1 MAMDHVCL
9 KASNKKQRNSKALS
23 GKFPFPVCRFDGTS
37 ASVHRSCRFLGN
49 SSGVQVYFHTFL
61 LFRGKIETLSPEMCG
76 FYPYYASMALCK
88 LSQHEPF
95 PNVDVLIYATRRA
108 KVDCIIESPSC
119 TMALTQKNQG
129 VSEYERQRQEK
140 IAKNQALLQQLQ
152 LDAAQTGL
160 GPRSRPKPSSVP
172 GQKRKKTPIVKVKEE
187 EGRRRTSARL
197 KGIVADSEV
206 ARQEDEKQAEAFQE
220 AQRVKRQRVSEDIN
234 LVDAVVNGKTWNR
247 AGNWLTSVGPANP
260 GERTFDAQDVKDT
273 TDKELR
279 EVRERMSSL
288 QLWEGAE
295 PNRIK
300 ITPERIYSL
309 GFHPTQEKA
318 LVFAGDKL
326 GSLGLFDG
334 SQTSPE
340 AIKQE
345 ADDADEDGD
354 DDEFEPA
361 ITTFK
366 IHTRTISAFQFS
378 PHDHNALYSASYDSS
393 VRKLDL
399 SKGTA
404 VEVYAPADRNA
415 DEPLSGVQISHA
427 DPNMLHFT
435 TLNGGFG
442 IHDLRTPQDEAELM
456 QLSEKKIG
464 GFTLHPAHPHLLAT
478 ASLDRMLKIWDLR
491 KMSGR
496 KGDRLPVMVGEHL
509 SKLSV
514 SHAAFNS
521 AGQVA
526 TASYDDTIKI
536 HDFSNCA
543 DWKPGRTL
551 TDQEMAPATIVPHN
565 NQTGRWV
572 TILRAQ
578 WQLQPQDGIQRFVVG
593 NMNRF
598 VDIYTGKGQQLAQLG
613 GENIT
618 AVPAVAQFHPIMD
631 WVGAGTASG
640 KLCLW
645 M

>member
-1 MAMDHVCL
+1 MAV
-9 KASNKKQRNSKALS
+9 
-23 GKFPFPVCRFDGTS
+23 
-37 ASVHRSCRFLGN
+37 
-49 SSGVQVYFHTFL
+49 
-61 LFRGKIETLSPEMCG
+61 
-76 FYPYYASMALCK
+76 
-88 LSQHEPF
+88 
-95 PNVDVLIYATRRA
+95 
-108 KVDCIIESPSC
+108 
-119 TMALTQKNQG
+119 TQKNQG
-129 VSEYERQRQEK
+129 ISDYERQRQEK

-152 LDAAQTGL
+152 LDAQQSGI
-160 GPRSRPKPSSVP
+160 GPRAKPKPSSTA
-172 GQKRKKTPIVKVKEE
+172 GQKRKKPTEAKVKEE
-187 EGRRRTSARL
+187 NGPRRTSARL
-197 KGIVADSEV
+197 QGIVADSEV
-206 ARQEDEKQAEAFQE
+206 ARQKEEAQTEAFQE
-220 AQRVKRQRVSEDIN
+220 AQRVKRQRVSDDIN
-234 LVDAVVNGKTWNR
+234 LVDAVVNGRTWNR
-247 AGNWLTSVGPANP
+247 AGNWLTAVGPANP
-260 GERTFDAQDVKDT
+260 GERTFSAQDVKDT
-273 TDKELR
+273 TDKELK
-279 EVRERMSSL
+279 EVRERMNSL

-309 GFHPTQEKA
+309 GFHPTEEKA

-340 AIKQE
+340 RIKQE

-354 DDEFEPA
+354 EDEFEPA

-366 IHTRTISAFQFS
+366 IHTRTISAFQFA
-378 PHDHNALYSASYDSS
+378 PHDHNALFSASYDSS

-404 VEVYAPADRNA
+404 VEVYAPTDKSA

-435 TLNGGFG
+435 TLNGIFG
-442 IHDLRTPQDEAELM
+442 IHDLRTPQDQVEMM

-464 GFTLHPAHPHLLAT
+464 GFSLHPAHPHILAT
-478 ASLDRMLKIWDLR
+478 ASLDRTIKIWDLR
-491 KMSGR
+491 KMSG
-496 KGDRLPVMVGEHL
+496 KKNHRLPVMVGEHL

-526 TASYDDTIKI
+526 TASYDDTVKI
-536 HDFSNCA
+536 HDLSNCG
-543 DWKPGRTL
+543 DWKPGTTL
-551 TDQEMAPATIVPHN
+551 SDQEMMPATIVPHN

-578 WQLQPQDGIQRFVVG
+578 WQLQPQDGIQRFVIG

-613 GENIT
+613 GDAIT
-618 AVPAVAQFHPIMD
+618 AVPAVAQFHPTMD